1 MMGRGSS
8 FLYRRD
14 DGFLTRNL
22 AYTCHDMPLTPILI
36 NAGTRRVQIH
46 EKAIEGVRNVFPLEA
61 RGHVIEVANIHVLPK
76 DYSSREQKDAI
87 LNGHTLQEA
96 LKADVTMRDTTT
108 GKVVQSK
115 PGMTLAQ
122 LPWFTPRHTFI
133 VDGNEYSVGNQRR
146 VRPGVYTRVR
156 GNEELEAAFNLGR
169 GENFRISMDPTKG
182 HMFLQYG
189 TTNIPLYPILKHL
202 GVTDG
207 ELNRAW
213 GSGVVVQNKGAF
225 GTKSEK
231 TLDRLYERLVPEY
244 RRTHQTAEAKAEAI
258 HESYRNTVLD
268 PIVTQRT
275 LGEGF
280 THVTPGA
287 LVKASQKMLN
297 VHREGAET
305 DDRDNL
311 AVQSLHSVDDFIRER
326 IQLEGRNLAKKVK
339 MKASMTATPDLE
351 RIVPASPFTR
361 TLRGFIT
368 QSSLSAI
375 PTQINPVE
383 IIDSAMR
390 VTTLGEGGIES
401 ERAIPNEAR
410 QLHHTHFGFID
421 PARTPESF
429 KAGVDLRASLY
440 LQRDAQGGMYTK
452 LTNVKTGKDE
462 DVPVHMV
469 ENATVAFPGET
480 KKKTG
485 VSALRG
491 GQLVSVSRKDVDYE
505 LPHANMMFSVATNMV
520 PMPESVQGNRI
531 LMGAKHATQA
541 LPLIHR
547 EQPLVQVASHNPGRT
562 MCQEIAQMVV
572 PHAPVAGIIRKIDD
586 DYVYLEPSGRKK
598 ASVDNRRFPPL
609 APVEYLWTTDD
620 DRKYAEVPVPDVTPM
635 SGVDYPQ
642 HDSGQ
647 VCDRC
652 NNTATTKVMYNDGQ
666 AYKPAC
672 ADHAQHIKE
681 KLGDQFSGF
690 QAFEKNAAMA
700 EVYERHGH
708 AHPGVGST
716 LWHFHN
722 YEHGYGHCRGGGL
735 NPYEI
740 HHRDDGNHAINREYA
755 RGHGVGRTPTW
766 FHFSENLSPGQWK
779 LESGRQVNL
788 SDVPGQFKHAAA
800 ENLIKIPYDSNYP
813 LASKTYLHNEIIVKP
828 GDHVDEDQHL
838 ASSNFTRD
846 GRMALG
852 TNLNVGY
859 LAHYG
864 ANTND
869 AVVISESAA
878 EKLTSEHMYKEAQP
892 LDDDITLSIDKHRA
906 LYGNRW
912 TATQYS
918 HLDSR
923 GVAKAGEQLNPGDP
937 IFLAIR
943 KTSPTAEQQMLGKLH
958 RGLATPYREVAHTWD
973 HRCAGTVADVVVTPL
988 RVLVTIKTVESAAVG
1003 DKISNRYGGKGV
1015 VSKIIPDGQMPHT
1028 PDGQPL
1034 ELLMPPTGV
1043 HGRINPAQV
1052 IETALAKVARKT
1064 GEPIVMD
1071 SMSGRNNVA
1080 YAQQMLKDH
1089 DLTDKEVLENPVT
1102 GKKITGSDGKG
1113 IMVGPQYIYKL
1124 FKSTET
1130 NYSARGVE
1138 DYDVNLQPAKGGASG
1153 AKALG
1158 RMELNALLAHNARN
1172 VLKEV
1177 STLKSTKNDEFWR
1190 AYQLGLPPPPVR
1202 TSFASNKLME
1212 MLRGAG
1218 IKVDKSAQHLTL
1230 GPMTDADIRQMSSGA
1245 ITKSLMV
1252 KEKDLTPEKGGLFDP
1267 VITGGTAGTR
1277 WAHVDL
1283 HEPIVNPVF
1292 EDPVRRLLGMTENE
1306 FRSTLQTEGG
1316 KGIQRRLAKLDLDAH
1331 TTQLKEEIRDASGT
1345 RLDNVV
1351 KQLKALQALKQ
1362 QDLTADKA
1370 YVLSKLPIVPPVIRP
1385 ILPSKGRRDLLV
1397 ADANYLYR
1405 DAILANDTLADAK
1418 RVLPAEEVGKARL
1431 QLYDAT
1437 KAVFGLADPTSP
1449 QLSGRGAKGFISTI
1463 SGQGSPKQGFFH
1475 GKVLYRPQDLSGR
1488 GTVAPDLTLDMDEIG
1503 LPEDMLW
1510 TTYAPHIV
1518 RRLVQ
1523 NGYKAVEAKQMV
1535 DDRHP
1540 AAHDMLTREI
1550 KERPVFVNRAPTLH
1564 RYNLVG
1570 AYPVSVPGKTIRVNP
1585 FMEQGMG
1592 MDYDG
1597 DTLQVHVPVGTEAV
1611 KEVRS
1616 MTLSN
1621 LLFGD
1626 KSKNNLLVF
1635 PQHEAIIGI
1644 HLASAAHG
1652 GATHRYKTKGDAIAA
1667 YKRGEIQLTDT
1678 VDVG

>member
-1 MMGRGSS
+1 MGWGGI

-14 DGFLTRNL
+14 DGFLTRVL
-22 AYTCHDMPLTPILI
+22 AYTCRDMVLTPILI
-36 NAGTRRVQIH
+36 NAGTRRAQIH
-46 EKAIEGVRNVFPLEA
+46 AKAIEGVQNVFPLEA
-61 RGHVIEVANIHVLPK
+61 RGHRIEVDNVHILPK
-76 DYSSREQKDAI
+76 DYSSKEQKEAV
-87 LNGHTLQEA
+87 LNGHTLQEP
-96 LKADVTMRDTTT
+96 LKADVTLLDTVT

-122 LPWFTPRHTFI
+122 IPWFTPRHTFI

-169 GENFRISMDPTKG
+169 GENFRISMDPAKG
-182 HMFLQYG
+182 HMYLQYG

-207 ELNRAW
+207 ELNKAW

-225 GTKSEK
+225 GTRSDKA
-231 TLDRLYERLVPEY
+231 LDRLYERLVPEF
-244 RRTHQTAEAKAEAI
+244 RRTHQTPEAKAEAI

-280 THVTPGA
+280 THVTPTV

-297 VHREGAET
+297 VHRQGAET
-305 DDRDNL
+305 DDRDSL
-311 AVQSLHSVDDFIRER
+311 AVQSLHSVDDFLRER

-339 MKASMTATPDLE
+339 MKASMTTTPDLD
-351 RIVPASPFTR
+351 RIVPPSPFTR
-361 TLRGFIT
+361 TLRSFIT

-383 IIDSAMR
+383 IYDSAVR

-440 LQRDAQGGMYTK
+440 LQRDEQGRMYTR
-452 LTNVKTGKDE
+452 LTNARTGKTE
-462 DVPVHMV
+462 DVPVHQV
-469 ENATVAFPGET
+469 ENAVVAFPGEI

-485 VSALRG
+485 ISALKS

-505 LPHANMMFSVATNMV
+505 LPHANLMFSMATNMV

-547 EQPLVQVASHNPGRT
+547 EQPLVQVASFNPGRT
-562 MCQEIAQMVV
+562 MEQEMANLVV
-572 PHAPVAGIIRKIDD
+572 PHAPVAGTIRKIDD
-586 DYVYLEPSGRKK
+586 DYIYLEPSGKK
-598 ASVDNRRFPPL
+598 RASVDDPRFPPL

-620 DRKYAEVPVPDVTPM
+620 DAKYAEVPVPATTPM
-635 SGVDYPQ
+635 SGVDGQPQ
-642 HDSGQ
+642 YDSGQ

-652 NNTATTKVMYNDGQ
+652 NNTATTKVMYNDGA
-666 AYKPAC
+666 AYKPSC
-672 ADHAQHIKE
+672 TDCAQHIKE
-681 KLGDQFSGF
+681 KLGDSFSGF
-690 QAFEKNAAMA
+690 RAFEKLGAA
-700 EVYERHGH
+700 
-708 AHPGVGST
+708 P
-716 LWHFHN
+716 
-722 YEHGYGHCRGGGL
+722 
-735 NPYEI
+735 
-740 HHRDDGNHAINREYA
+740 
-755 RGHGVGRTPTW
+755 
-766 FHFSENLSPGQWK
+766 
-779 LESGRQVNL
+779 
-788 SDVPGQFKHAAA
+788 
-800 ENLIKIPYDSNYP
+800 NLIKIPYDSNYP
-813 LASKTYLHNEIIVKP
+813 LASKTYLHNELLVKA
-828 GDHVDEDQHL
+828 GDEVDEDQHL

-878 EKLTSEHMYKEAQP
+878 EKLTSEHMYKEVQQ
-892 LDDDITLSIDKHRA
+892 LDDDITMSLDKHRA
-906 LYGNRW
+906 LYGSRW
-912 TATQYS
+912 TVLQYG

-923 GVAKAGEQLNPGDP
+923 GVAKAGETLNPGDP

-958 RGLATPYREVAHTWD
+958 RGLAAPYREVAHTWD
-973 HRCAGTVADVVVTPL
+973 HRCSGVVTDVVVTPQ
-988 RVLVTIKTVESAAVG
+988 RMLVTIKTTESAAVG

-1015 VSKIIPDGQMPHT
+1015 VSKVMPDSQMPRT
-1028 PDGQPL
+1028 PDGHPL

-1043 HGRINPAQV
+1043 HSRINPAQI

-1064 GEPIVMD
+1064 GEPIVME
-1071 SMSGRNNVA
+1071 SMSGRNNVE
-1080 YAQQMLKDH
+1080 YAKQMLKDH
-1089 DLTDKEVLENPVT
+1089 GLTDKEVLENPTT

-1202 TSFASNKLME
+1202 TSFAAEKLME
-1212 MLRGAG
+1212 MLRGSG

-1230 GPMTDADIRQMSSGA
+1230 GPMTDADIKQMSSGA

-1267 VITGGTAGTR
+1267 VVTGGTAGTR

-1292 EDPVRRLLGMTENE
+1292 EDPVRRLLGMTENQ
-1306 FRSTLQTEGG
+1306 FRDTLQKEGG
-1316 KGIQRRLAKLDLDAH
+1316 KGIQRRLAKLNLDAH
-1331 TTQLKEEIRDASGT
+1331 ATALKEEIRDASGA

-1362 QDLTADKA
+1362 QDLTADQA

-1418 RVLPAEEVGKARL
+1418 RVLPEEEVGKARL

-1463 SGQGSPKQGFFH
+1463 TGQGSPKQGFFH

-1510 TTYAPHIV
+1510 TTYAPHII

-1523 NGYKAVEAKQMV
+1523 NGYKAVDAKQLV

-1540 AAHDMLTREI
+1540 AAHDMLQRELR
-1550 KERPVFVNRAPTLH
+1550 ERPVFVNRAPTLH
-1564 RYNLVG
+1564 RYNLIG
-1570 AYPVSVPGKTIRVNP
+1570 AYPVAVPGKTIRVNP

-1635 PQHEAIIGI
+1635 PQHEAIIGV
-1644 HLASAAHG
+1644 HMASAAHG
-1652 GATHRYKTKGDAIAA
+1652 GTTHRFKTKADAIAA
-1667 YKRGEIQLTDT
+1667 YKQGEIKLTDT
-1678 VDVG
+1678 VDIG